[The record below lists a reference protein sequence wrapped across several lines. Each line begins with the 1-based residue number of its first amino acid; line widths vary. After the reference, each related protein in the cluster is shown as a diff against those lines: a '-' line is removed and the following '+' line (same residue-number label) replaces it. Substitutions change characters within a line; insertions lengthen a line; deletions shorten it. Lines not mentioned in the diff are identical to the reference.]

1 MKKKDLI
8 LILGIVC
15 LALALLCVGLF
26 TRAGRPHTGGG
37 AESTDAELQ
46 QSYSDEAL
54 DAVRSYFEEYPAES
68 YLIVKTASGTSMP
81 IPLNSDNAFTVKQ
94 SDGSENVVHI
104 GKNSFYMEA
113 SNCENQN
120 CVEQGEVTLEN
131 RDTRILLN
139 LVICL
144 PHNLSLELLTPEEAQ
159 SLLLDLY
166 GQDEAAP
173 NGGPEP

>member
-15 LALALLCVGLF
+15 LALALLGVGLF
-26 TRAGRPHTGGG
+26 IRAGERRVAGETAAQPAHSG
-37 AESTDAELQ
+37 
-46 QSYSDEAL
+46 EAL
-54 DAVRSYFEEYPAES
+54 AAVRSYFEEYPAES
-68 YLIVKTASGTSMP
+68 YLLVKTAEGTAMP
-81 IPLNSDNAFTVKQ
+81 IPLNADNAFTVRQ

-131 RDTRILLN
+131 RDTRALMN

-159 SLLLDLY
+159 AVLLELY
-166 GQDEAAP
+166 ERSGEA
-173 NGGPEP
+173 EP

>member
-1 MKKKDLI
+1 MKKNDLI
-8 LILGIVC
+8 LILAV
-15 LALALLCVGLF
+15 LAAALLLLGLSF
-26 TRAGRPHTGGG
+26 HARAQRVNAQPP
-37 AESTDAELQ
+37 APEESAA
-46 QSYSDEAL
+46 DESWPASVREA
-54 DAVRSYFEEYPAES
+54 AVAYFEEYPAES
-68 YLIVKTASGTSMP
+68 YLIVRSPSGLYAP
-81 IPLNSDNAFTVKQ
+81 IPLNEVNSFHIRQENGD
-94 SDGSENVVHI
+94 ENVVHI
-104 GKNSFYMEA
+104 GKNSFYMES

-131 RDTRILLN
+131 RDTRVLMN

>member
-8 LILGIVC
+8 LILAMSC
-15 LALALLCVGLF
+15 LALVLLLVGL
-26 TRAGRPHTGGG
+26 GSRPGGGETGGEAERPD
-37 AESTDAELQ
+37 AESQ
-46 QSYSDEAL
+46 YSEETLA
-54 DAVRSYFEEYPAES
+54 AVRSFFEEYPAES
-68 YLIVKTASGTSMP
+68 YLIVKTAGGVYLP

-94 SDGSENVVHI
+94 SDGSENTVHI
-104 GKNSFYMEA
+104 GKNSFYMES

>member
-8 LILGIVC
+8 LILGMVC
-15 LALALLCVGLF
+15 LALALLSVGLL
-26 TRAGRPHTGGG
+26 TRAGRLSTGGE
-37 AESTDAELQ
+37 AERPGVNLENE
-46 QSYSDEAL
+46 YSEETI

-68 YLIVKTASGTSMP
+68 YLIVKTASGTAMP

-94 SDGSENVVHI
+94 SDGSENTVHI

-120 CVEQGEVTLEN
+120 CVEQGEVSLEN
-131 RDTRILLN
+131 RDTRVLLN
-139 LVICL
+139 MVICL
-144 PHNLSLELLTPEEAQ
+144 PHNLSLELLTPEEAR

-166 GQDEAAP
+166 EQNGAAVSGGQ
-173 NGGPEP
+173 EP